1 MQYAYFTDC
10 ILLFLISGW
19 STGFV
24 WRNLQQHILFGIIDH
39 DLSFKR
45 DLFEAKIKVKN
56 IRDIDVFSDYSGR
69 DNNYDDGVQYFV
81 DKFLSKNKSGSERQ
95 IYYHVTCATDTE
107 NVSRVFNACKEIVL
121 RQNIK
126 KSVLS

>member
-1 MQYAYFTDC
+1 MKKFWNLIPHC
-10 ILLFLISGW
+10 RFGLILEEDNTQIFSSLTQVL
-19 STGFV
+19 
-24 WRNLQQHILFGIIDH
+24 NLLTYQ
-39 DLSFKR
+39 LSV
-45 DLFEAKIKVKN
+45 AIHT

-69 DNNYDDGVQYFV
+69 DNNYDDGVQYFA
-81 DKFLSKNKSGSERQ
+81 DKFLSKNKSGSARQ